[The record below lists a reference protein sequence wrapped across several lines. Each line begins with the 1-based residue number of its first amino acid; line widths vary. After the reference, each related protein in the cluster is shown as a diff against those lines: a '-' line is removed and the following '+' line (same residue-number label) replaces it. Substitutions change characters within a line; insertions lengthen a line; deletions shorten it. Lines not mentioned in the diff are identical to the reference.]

1 VDVPYLTSTSSNLKW
16 IFQASTAKFTVNFKQ
31 PCIYALTLF
40 FSSLLLGRK
49 RIAIIGAGPAGL
61 AALKAVL
68 DSGEWK
74 KGYWDVVAF
83 EAREDVGG
91 VW

>member
-1 VDVPYLTSTSSNLKW
+1 MYICAEPYFS
-16 IFQASTAKFTVNFKQ
+16 
-31 PCIYALTLF
+31 LF
-40 FSSLLLGRK
+40 LLGRK

-68 DSGEWK
+68 DSEEWK
-74 KGYWDVVAF
+74 EGHWDVVAF
-83 EAREDVGG
+83 EVREDVGG